1 MKILTTIIAILGL
14 IITIVFTIAPI
25 GNLIIFP
32 ALITI
37 LSGLLLFK
45 NYKKENKSTKI
56 PKIIIG
62 IAILG
67 ALISFGRTL
76 FTTDNVAV
84 DENFEKRQEN
94 SSNQAIKDLEGLE

>member
-32 ALITI
+32 SIITI

-45 NYKKENKSTKI
+45 IYNKENKNTII

-62 IAILG
+62 TAILG
-67 ALISFGRTL
+67 TLISFGRTL
-76 FTTDNVAV
+76 FSTDNVAV
-84 DENFEKRQEN
+84 DEKFEKRQEK